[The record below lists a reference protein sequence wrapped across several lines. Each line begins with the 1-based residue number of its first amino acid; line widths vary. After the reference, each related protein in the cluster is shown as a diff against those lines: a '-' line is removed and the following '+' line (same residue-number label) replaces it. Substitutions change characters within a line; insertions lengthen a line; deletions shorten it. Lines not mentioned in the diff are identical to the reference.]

1 MYITVRSEFREKAF
15 NIEKTDFKLIEY
27 SLRQG
32 YKQKKLMDMP
42 GFSSASFNIVK
53 HPDIGD
59 A

>member
-15 NIEKTDFKLIEY
+15 NIEKTDFKLI

-32 YKQKKLMDMP
+32 YKQKKLIEMP